1 MEEDL
6 SDLRHVRR
14 ELFDQLH
21 RGYPGGCGSRMVHVL
36 RDAAEPLL
44 LVFRRHIGRDIRFLP
59 AVQHGGAGLRHDGD
73 VRRHLPGA
81 VAQGERSRQL
91 ALRLAVSLLCLIL
104 FGADQFM
111 VPAMLAI
118 LGVLTLLRRPLEK
131 GEDEG

>member
-44 LVFRRHIGRDIRFLP
+44 LVFRRHIGRNIRFLP

-91 ALRLAVSLLCLIL
+91 ALRPCRIFALSDPVWGGSVHGSGDAGHSRR
-104 FGADQFM
+104 AD
-111 VPAMLAI
+111 AA
-118 LGVLTLLRRPLEK
+118 EK
-131 GEDEG
+131 TVGEGRG